1 VDGVWI
7 LTDSTVFHTESE
19 LTDSLDSISL
29 DRSSGNM
36 GQSGSIASKVK
47 KEKNIKLNG
56 GICCHWIPRNGGK
69 WRVTQFAEDHLQPVK
84 SSEDERLRP
93 IPSPCFGASATNID
107 AGKRNHM
114 AVTSDNHTAAG
125 RFNGMGNALSRKVK
139 STYRE
144 VNASVKDAFASQKPS
159 QEMYLPLEIL
169 QFSERY
175 VNPLGRIV
183 GAIGQQFSDARHRL
197 PQQIG
202 DDSVNTD
209 LGWLVRRDL
218 CTALFSLILH
228 DVKRDN
234 SMTRLLMGR
243 TNKFSLWSLIK
254 DVARACVEE
263 SVLQNLVIIIQQSPL
278 LFDDDLRARN
288 FVCETLNWYNEAF
301 TEKLLITWL
310 RTFVRLQH
318 IIDKYFEKSSIWKR
332 PSREVAA
339 VAHQTFSILSQLN
352 QFHFNLHADFEHKQ
366 LASRVRDQNLAFI
379 LQREPKSIDINVAT
393 ME

>member
-1 VDGVWI
+1 MPR
-7 LTDSTVFHTESE
+7 L
-19 LTDSLDSISL
+19 ISPL
-29 DRSSGNM
+29 FF
-36 GQSGSIASKVK
+36 
-47 KEKNIKLNG
+47 LG
-56 GICCHWIPRNGGK
+56 GICCHWIPGNGGK

-84 SSEDERLRP
+84 SYEDERLRP
-93 IPSPCFGASATNID
+93 IPSPCFGASATDVD
-107 AGKRNHM
+107 ASARNHV
-114 AVTSDNHTAAG
+114 AGTSDHQPAAG
-125 RFNGMGNALSRKVK
+125 RFNGIGSTISKKVK

-169 QFSERY
+169 QFNERY
-175 VNPLGRIV
+175 VAPLGRIV
-183 GAIGQQFSDARHRL
+183 AAIGQQFSDTRRRKL

-209 LGWLVRRDL
+209 LGWLVRRDF

-228 DVKRDN
+228 DIKRDT
-234 SMTRLLMGR
+234 SMTRFLMGR

-254 DVARACVEE
+254 DVSRACVEE
-263 SVLQNLVIIIQQSPL
+263 SVLQNLVSIIQQSPF

-310 RTFVRLQH
+310 RSFIRLQY
-318 IIDKYFEKSSIWKR
+318 IIDKYFEKTSIWKR

-339 VAHQTFSILSQLN
+339 VTHQTFSILSQLN

-366 LASRVRDQNLAFI
+366 LAMRVRDQNLAFI
-379 LQREPKSIDINVAT
+379 LQREPKSVDINVAT